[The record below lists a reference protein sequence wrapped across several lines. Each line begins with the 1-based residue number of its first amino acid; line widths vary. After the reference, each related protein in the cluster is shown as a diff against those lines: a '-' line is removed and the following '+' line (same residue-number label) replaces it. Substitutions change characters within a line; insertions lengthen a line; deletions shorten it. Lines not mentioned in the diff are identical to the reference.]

1 MPAPI
6 LPRKVE
12 PGAIISRHS
21 LQKRDWKVT
30 NNMKNLSRLG
40 LNASVASIAL
50 GIVFASSPAFAQD
63 KPADAAAAD
72 DNNVI
77 IVTGSLIKNANLTA
91 SAPVNVTTAEEV
103 ELRQVNVAEDL
114 IRQIPGVVPSIGSAV
129 NNGNGGSSFVNLRG
143 LGSNRN
149 IVLLDGTR
157 IAPSNTV
164 GRVDLN
170 NIPLALIERTEVLT
184 GGASTTYGADAIS
197 GVVNFITKQNF
208 SGVEVSVGD
217 KITQK
222 GDGQTFRTDVTIGAN
237 FDEGKGNAVFSIG
250 YQQADP
256 VYQGARR
263 FSNTQYS
270 STTGK
275 ASGSDVTVPAEIVLG
290 GALMQINPTTG
301 TIVPVFQQFNFNP
314 YNVFQTPFKRF
325 NMFGQAHYEVAD
337 GVEVYTRG
345 LYSKNTV
352 DTVIAPSGI
361 FDEDL
366 FVPISNPFLPVN
378 ARNQLCADQGIT
390 VAACNAA
397 ALATNPND
405 PNYKTLDVETLRR
418 TPDVGPRISSYTT
431 QIFDYR
437 VGVRGDI
444 ISNIHYDVAGSYGE
458 SDQIQTIKNYV
469 LLSRVKQAVA
479 ATNTTT
485 CLDPSNGCVP
495 LNIFGAGGSITPAM
509 AQFLTANSSTTN
521 KTSLAQAHVILN
533 GDVGYAAPWAT
544 DPIGFAA
551 GGEYRKYQASQSSD
565 LLAQTPGE
573 LGGAGGAAPNITGG
587 YDVYEAFGEL
597 IAPIVQDKPFFH
609 ELTVGGGIRYSHYS
623 IFSAAKP
630 SFNTT
635 TYKFQGTWSPVPAVK
650 LRGNYQH
657 AVRAPNINELFSP
670 VSTGLTNLTTDP
682 CAGAAPTTNANLA
695 AVCRAQGAPAAAVA
709 AGTIG
714 NPNSG
719 QANETGGGNPGVG
732 PEKSNSYTFG
742 AVLVPTDYVR
752 GLSISVDYYNIKVTG
767 AITTPTPGDV
777 LNACFANLTAASA
790 TSAACTSIRRNPGT
804 GQLSGSPAT
813 TFGLPEPLS
822 NLGKLSTDGIDLVVD
837 YRRDVGFAKLNL
849 NFSGNWTHSSK
860 FQATPTA
867 INRECVGY
875 YSTNCLSIQPKYSW
889 NQRTTLSRG
898 AVDLSFLWRHI
909 SSERFEP
916 RAGTRFSGTLVG
928 GDLNGTSVNFNRI
941 KAYDYFDLAARVNA
955 GDHVTFTFTV
965 DNVFDRQPPV
975 LGNTIG
981 STTFNS
987 GNTYPATYDALGRT
1001 FAISAKVKL

>member
-1 MPAPI
+1 VPAPI

-30 NNMKNLSRLG
+30 NKLNKAGRFG
-40 LNASVASIAL
+40 LNTSTASIAL
-50 GIVFASSPAFAQD
+50 GVMLAASPAFAQT
-63 KPADAAAAD
+63 KPAEAAADAATD
-72 DNNVI
+72 DNVI
-77 IVTGSLIKNANLTA
+77 IVTGSLIKNSNLTA
-91 SAPVNVTTAEEV
+91 SAPVNVTTSEEA

-114 IRQIPGVVPSIGSAV
+114 LRQIPGMVPNIGSAV
-129 NNGNGGSSFVNLRG
+129 NNGNNGASYVDLRG

-157 IAPSNTV
+157 IAPSNTI

-222 GDGQTFRTDVTIGAN
+222 SDGQTFRADVTIGAN

-256 VYQGARR
+256 VSQGSRK

-270 STTGK
+270 STTGR
-275 ASGSDVTVPAEIVLG
+275 ASGSDVTVPAEFVLG
-290 GALMQINPTTG
+290 NALQQINPATG
-301 TIVPVFQQFNFNP
+301 VIGPVFQQFNFNP

-337 GVEVYTRG
+337 GIEVYTRG
-345 LYSKNTV
+345 LYSKNVV

-361 FDEDL
+361 FDEVL
-366 FVPISNPFLPVN
+366 TVPISNPYLPVA
-378 ARNQLCADQGIT
+378 ARNQFCADQGVS

-397 ALATNPND
+397 AVATNPND
-405 PNYKTLDVETLRR
+405 PNYRTLDIETLRR
-418 TPDVGPRISSYTT
+418 TPDVGPRISSYET

-444 ISNIHYDVAGSYGE
+444 ISNIHFDVAGAYGE
-458 SDQIQTIKNYV
+458 SENTQTIKNYV
-469 LLSRVKQAVA
+469 LLSRAQQAVL

-485 CLDPSNGCVP
+485 CLNTANNCVP
-495 LNIFGAGGSITPAM
+495 LNIFGAAGSITPAM
-509 AQFLTANSSTTN
+509 ASFLTANSTSTN
-521 KTSLAQAHVILN
+521 KTSLAQAHAILS
-533 GDVGYAAPWAT
+533 GDFGYSSPWASN
-544 DPIGFAA
+544 PIGFAA
-551 GGEYRKYQASQSSD
+551 GGEYRKYKASQSSD

-573 LGGAGGAAPNITGG
+573 LGGAGGAAPNISGG

-597 IAPIVQDKPFFH
+597 IAPIVADKPFFH
-609 ELTVGGGIRYSHYS
+609 ELTVGAGIRYSHYT
-623 IFSAAKP
+623 IFTASNP

-635 TYKFQGTWSPVPAVK
+635 TYKFQGTWAPVSAFK
-650 LRGNYQH
+650 IRGNFQH
-657 AVRAPNINELFSP
+657 AVRAPNINELFNP
-670 VSTGLTNLTTDP
+670 VTTGLTNLTTDP

-695 AVCRAQGAPAAAVA
+695 AICRAQGAPAAS
-709 AGTIG
+709 IG
-714 NPNSG
+714 LIANPNSG
-719 QANETGGGNPGVG
+719 QANETGGGNPLLG
-732 PEKSNSYTFG
+732 PEKSNSYTLG
-742 AVLVPTDYVR
+742 VVALPADYVR

-767 AITTPTPGDV
+767 AITTPTPGDA
-777 LNACFANLTAASA
+777 LNACFGNITAASA
-790 TSAACTSIRRNPGT
+790 TSVACTAIRRNPGT

-813 TFGLPEPLS
+813 TFGLPLPLS
-822 NLGKLSTDGIDLVVD
+822 NLGKLKTDGIDVVVD
-837 YRRDVGFAKLNL
+837 YRRDIGFAKLNL
-849 NFSGNWTHSSK
+849 NFSGNWTHSNK
-860 FQATPTA
+860 FQATPTS
-867 INRECVGY
+867 INRQCAGY
-875 YSTNCLSIQPKYSW
+875 YSVNCLSIQPKYSW
-889 NQRTTLSRG
+889 NQRTTLDFG
-898 AVDLSFLWRHI
+898 DIDLSLLWRHI
-909 SSERFEP
+909 SSEKFEP
-916 RAGTRFSGTLVG
+916 LAGSRFVGTLTG
-928 GDLNGTSVNFNRI
+928 GDLAGQFVNFNRI
-941 KAYDYFDLAARVNA
+941 KAYNYFDLAARVNA

-965 DNVFDRQPPV
+965 DNLFDKQPPV

-981 STTFNS
+981 STTYNS
-987 GNTYPATYDALGRT
+987 GNTYPSTYDTLGRT